1 MGFLQCVLKKAVYRK
16 VPSGEFIIVAVN
28 VDDIFV
34 TGTSL
39 NLINEFKMRM
49 ASQFEMSDLGELT
62 YCLGIEV
69 SQRKDCME
77 IKQEIYA
84 MKILKEAGMKDC
96 NPVLCLMEPGLKLSK
111 AKDEPEVK
119 ATQYRKMVSWLHYL
133 LHTHPDL
140 AYSVGVVSQY
150 MQRPRES
157 HARALKQI
165 LCYLKGTTSFQIKYK
180 RGDMRLVGYSSH
192 NVDIDDGRSTTA
204 KFMAATTA
212 TTCQAIWLK
221 KVLAEVTENEHV
233 IVEHGVIIGELSEF
247 RCGLKHVRRFS
258 NPSMSRSLIVA
269 AAWIKTVKVK
279 RLLLDHTM
287 GVFGNKRF
295 GAFRSKKRCPHVGNM
310 FRITLASYPTP
321 LQDFSVLNFNSKV
334 LVNGVVCKD
343 PKDVKAEDFLFRGL
357 QRMGNTSNHRWCSR
371 CTTVTGLS
379 SQNPGVITIANP
391 VFGSNPDIS

>member
-1 MGFLQCVLKKAVYRK
+1 MGFLQCVAQKGGVIRRCPVENLSMLR
-16 VPSGEFIIVAVN
+16 FN
-28 VDDIFV
+28 VEEYIFTCDLV
-34 TGTSL
+34 TKL
-39 NLINEFKMRM
+39 ELIKDVQNERM

-119 ATQYRKMVSWLHYL
+119 ATQYRKMVSWLRYL
-133 LHTHPDL
+133 LHTYPDL

-192 NVDIDDGRSTTA
+192 NVDIDDGRSTTVHGSP
-204 KFMAATTA
+204 A

-233 IVEHGVIIGELSEF
+233 SGENQRADMLTKALA
-247 RCGLKHVRRFS
+247 RIRFKE
-258 NPSMSRSLIVA
+258 MRSL
-269 AAWIKTVKVK
+269 
-279 RLLLDHTM
+279 L
-287 GVFGNKRF
+287 GVQE
-295 GAFRSKKRCPHVGNM
+295 
-310 FRITLASYPTP
+310 IP
-321 LQDFSVLNFNSKV
+321 LIDS
-334 LVNGVVCKD
+334 
-343 PKDVKAEDFLFRGL
+343 
-357 QRMGNTSNHRWCSR
+357 
-371 CTTVTGLS
+371 
-379 SQNPGVITIANP
+379 
-391 VFGSNPDIS
+391 